1 MPKPRHGINGS
12 GMHINMSLS
21 KDGKNAFCDPEDKL
35 GLSRTAYQFIAGLLE
50 HVKGITAIANPLINS
65 YKRLVPGYE
74 APVYIA
80 WSATNRSPLIRIP
93 ASHGE
98 GTRAELRSP
107 DPTANPYLVLAV
119 CLAAGLDGI
128 KRNLEIS
135 EAVNRNIYDMTDE
148 ERSAAGIGSLPENL
162 MEAGIELAA
171 DEYLKN
177 TLGPHITKVYLD
189 NIKKE
194 WRNYST
200 QITDWEIKQYLYK
213 Y

>member
-1 MPKPRHGINGS
+1 M
-12 GMHINMSLS
+12 
-21 KDGKNAFCDPEDKL
+21 
-35 GLSRTAYQFIAGLLE
+35 
-50 HVKGITAIANPLINS
+50 KGITAIANPLINS

-128 KRNLEIS
+128 KRNLQIP

-148 ERSAAGIGSLPENL
+148 ERSTAGIGSLPENL

>member
-1 MPKPRHGINGS
+1 M
-12 GMHINMSLS
+12 
-21 KDGKNAFCDPEDKL
+21 FCDPEDKL
-35 GLSRTAYQFIAGLLE
+35 GLSETAYQFIAGILE

-93 ASHGE
+93 ASKGE

-119 CLAAGLDGI
+119 CLSAGLDGI
-128 KRNLEIS
+128 RRKLHIPQ
-135 EAVNRNIYDMTDE
+135 AVNRNIYDMTDS
-148 ERSAAGIGSLPENL
+148 ERLEAGIDNLPENL
-162 MEAGIELAA
+162 MEAGIELAN
-171 DEYLKN
+171 DDYLKQ
-177 TLGPHITKVYLD
+177 TLGPHITRVYLD

-194 WRNYST
+194 WKDYST
-200 QITDWEIKQYLYK
+200 QLTDWEIKQYLYK

>member
-1 MPKPRHGINGS
+1 M
-12 GMHINMSLS
+12 
-21 KDGKNAFCDPEDKL
+21 
-35 GLSRTAYQFIAGLLE
+35 
-50 HVKGITAIANPLINS
+50 
-65 YKRLVPGYE
+65 
-74 APVYIA
+74 
-80 WSATNRSPLIRIP
+80 
-93 ASHGE
+93 
-98 GTRAELRSP
+98 
-107 DPTANPYLVLAV
+107 

-128 KRNLEIS
+128 KRNLEVS